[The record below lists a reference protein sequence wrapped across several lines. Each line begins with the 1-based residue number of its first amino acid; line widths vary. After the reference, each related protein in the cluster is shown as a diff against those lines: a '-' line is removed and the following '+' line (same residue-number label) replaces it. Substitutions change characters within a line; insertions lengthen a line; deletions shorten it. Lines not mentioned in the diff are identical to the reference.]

1 MTPSKYKAVMTYLEP
16 KDISDLKK
24 YSKKYRVTMAQV
36 IREALS
42 SKFSQ
47 GDPFTAGYNAGIEAC
62 IANIYEMQAAQ
73 LRFPSGTSMAELI
86 ELELVKKKMTNETT
100 NGQ

>member
-16 KDISDLKK
+16 KDISNLKK

-36 IREALS
+36 IREALT

-47 GDPFTAGYNAGIEAC
+47 GDPFTAGYNSGIESC
-62 IANIYEMQAAQ
+62 ITAIHEMQAAQ
-73 LRFPSGTSMAELI
+73 LRFPSGTSMSELI
-86 ELELVKKKMTNETT
+86 EQELLQKKMTNETT
-100 NGQ
+100 NG